1 MGGWDMIRR
10 FLAPALMAALVA
22 APVAAQD
29 GWQLRVDRSTNAA
42 DPDDVPE
49 VEVSEMNGALRIAT
63 GPAAVVWGTD
73 SQAMGEYMLSG
84 TFVLER
90 PSDHNNYYGLVF
102 GGGDLESAS
111 QNYLYFLVSQNGMFL
126 VKHRAND
133 ETVHTIFG
141 ATEHEAIN
149 RPESGTSSN
158 ELAVRVGATSI
169 DFIANGTIVHT
180 EAREGMAS
188 RTDGVYGVRVN
199 HRIPGVTVRGLHAM
213 SGM

>member
-1 MGGWDMIRR
+1 MIRR
-10 FLAPALMAALVA
+10 FFAPAVLAMLVA
-22 APVAAQD
+22 APVAAQSMD

-49 VEVSEMNGALRIAT
+49 VDVSEMDGKLRVAT
-63 GPAAVVWGTD
+63 GPAAVVWDDD
-73 SQAMGEYMLSG
+73 SKAMGEYMLSG

-102 GGGDLESAS
+102 GGADLGTSS
-111 QNYLYFLVSQNGMFL
+111 QNYLYFLISQNGMFL

-133 ETVHTIFG
+133 EAVHTIVG

-149 RPESGTSSN
+149 QPEGDTSSN
-158 ELAVRVGATSI
+158 ELAVRVGSTSI
-169 DFIANGTIVHT
+169 DFIVNGTIVHT

-199 HRIPGVTVRGLHAM
+199 HRIPGVSVSGLHAM